1 MRLRDIFFFDACS
14 KIFRFTCQPGE
25 GAAKIRVEIEFQIS
39 VFAGYLSWGI
49 EDCVDELSYG
59 ILNRHDK

>member
-49 EDCVDELSYG
+49 EDCIDEP
-59 ILNRHDK
+59 